1 MMDDDSFLY
10 QHRIKSQTAV
20 LSETLLPVYLA
31 PDTFFFF
38 FFSLLT
44 CCNASIEH
52 IIIFSA
58 LLLAGSEVIVS
69 LDLLRY
75 FLAGDAKM
83 LEMSSCRKNLSGV
96 REIWV
101 CSTSADR
108 KKNNENI

>member
-31 PDTFFFF
+31 PDTFSF

-52 IIIFSA
+52 VIIFSA

-69 LDLLRY
+69 LDLLCY

-83 LEMSSCRKNLSGV
+83 LEISSCRKNLSGV